1 MATFDW
7 AGAQVAGDGLTERP
21 FRLDRPDGSVPG
33 VLWLPSTPAPRS
45 PLVLLGHGGSGHKR
59 SERVLTLARWFCGT
73 AGLAALAID
82 GPYHGDRVEAPL
94 SAPAYQ
100 ARIVADGLDV
110 VIDRMTGDWQET
122 LDAVGSMADVDTTR
136 VGYVGLSMATRFGV
150 PLAAAMGDR
159 LRCAVFGKFGLRQA
173 PGMYEGADTTDR
185 LRGEATRITAPVL
198 YHVQWDDELFPRDGQ
213 LALFDL
219 LGSPDKRL
227 IAFSGRHAETRPA
240 AIAIWCDFVRSGL
253 LGAVLGLSLGLGE
266 QAAGQGFVGRGDQHA
281 HAV

>member
-7 AGAQVAGDGLTERP
+7 AGAQVARDGLTERP
-21 FRLDRPDGSVPG
+21 FRLDRPGGSVPG
-33 VLWLPSTPAPRS
+33 VLWLPSAPAPRS

-100 ARIVADGLDV
+100 ARIVAEGLDV

-150 PLAAAMGDR
+150 PLAAS
-159 LRCAVFGKFGLRQA
+159 
-173 PGMYEGADTTDR
+173 
-185 LRGEATRITAPVL
+185 
-198 YHVQWDDELFPRDGQ
+198 DG
-213 LALFDL
+213 
-219 LGSPDKRL
+219 
-227 IAFSGRHAETRPA
+227 
-240 AIAIWCDFVRSGL
+240 
-253 LGAVLGLSLGLGE
+253 
-266 QAAGQGFVGRGDQHA
+266 
-281 HAV
+281 